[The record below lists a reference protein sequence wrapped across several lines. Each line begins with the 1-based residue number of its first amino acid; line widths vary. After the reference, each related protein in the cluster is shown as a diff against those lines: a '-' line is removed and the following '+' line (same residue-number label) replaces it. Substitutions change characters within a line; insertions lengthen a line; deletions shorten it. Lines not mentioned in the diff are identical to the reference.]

1 MAGMGKDGQREVPVS
16 DFDIIVVGA
25 GPAGSTAALVAAR
38 AAKSVCLIE
47 RGPFPGAKNMYGGVI
62 YGRVLDALIPQWW
75 ETAPVQRWVTR
86 RATVMMTPT
95 QSLTLDY
102 RSARWGEAPYNGAT
116 AFRPDFDAWLAD
128 HAVAAGA
135 TLVCSTTVVGLIRDG
150 TGKVTGVRTDRPDGD
165 LTAEVVIACDG
176 VNSFI
181 AKEAGLYPGADDTS
195 HFTLGAKE
203 VLSLPRELIEDR
215 FGLTGDEGA
224 DFEIIGCTG
233 DIAGGG
239 FIYTN
244 LESIAVGVV
253 LRLSDLAESD
263 HRAEEL
269 IAGLKAHPMVAPLVK
284 GAVLKEYSAHL
295 IPEGGYDMMP
305 TLGAPGLLV
314 SGDAAAFCLGAGLW
328 LEGVNFA
335 IGGGQAAAQAAVAGL
350 GRPGALPKSVGSG
363 ARSIPGHEDSI
374 LADYRRRLEATFVL
388 ADHKNLRRAPELVL
402 SDRVQFRYPQ
412 LVCDLLE
419 AAFQV
424 DNPEPKPG
432 LVRLARRTTRANGV
446 KVRHLIRDG
455 WRAMRT
461 YG

>member
-1 MAGMGKDGQREVPVS
+1 VT

-38 AAKSVCLIE
+38 AGKSVCLIE
-47 RGPFPGAKNMYGGVI
+47 RGPFPGSKNMYGGVI
-62 YGRVLDALIPQWW
+62 YGRILDTLVPNWW
-75 ETAPVQRWVTR
+75 EQAPIQRWVTR
-86 RATVMMTPT
+86 RGTVMMTPT

-102 RSARWGEAPYNGAT
+102 RSAKWGEPPYNGAT
-116 AFRPDFDAWLAD
+116 AFRPDFDAWLAGLAAD
-128 HAVAAGA
+128 AGA
-135 TLVCSTTVVGLIRDG
+135 TLVCSTTVTGLIRD
-150 TGKVTGVRTDRPDGD
+150 TAKVVGVHTDRPDGD
-165 LTAEVVIACDG
+165 LTADVVIACDG

-181 AKEAGLYPGADDTS
+181 AKEAGLYPHADDTS

-203 VLSLPRELIEDR
+203 VLSLPREVIEER
-215 FGLTGDEGA
+215 FGLSADEGA

-244 LESIAVGVV
+244 LDSIAVGVV
-253 LRLSDLAESD
+253 LRLSDLADSE
-263 HRAEEL
+263 HRAEDL

-284 GAVLKEYSAHL
+284 GAVLAEYSAHL

-305 TLGAPGLLV
+305 TLGAPGLLI

-335 IGGGQAAAQAAVAGL
+335 IGGGQAAAEAAVSGIDRL
-350 GRPGALPKSVGSG
+350 EGSGVGS
-363 ARSIPGHEDSI
+363 AMVT
-374 LADYRRRLEATFVL
+374 DYRSRLEATFVL
-388 ADHKNLRRAPELVL
+388 ADHKKLRGAPELVL
-402 SDRVQFRYPQ
+402 SNRVQFRYPQ

-419 AAFQV
+419 SVFQV
-424 DNPEPKPG
+424 ENPAPKPG
-432 LVRLARRTTRANGV
+432 MTKLVRRAAKTNGL
-446 KVRHLIRDG
+446 KIRHLARDG